1 MSLEFNADKQEL
13 RSSSLKISSSD
24 DLTFRSGFG
33 SDEKEILRVLID
45 PVSKL
50 PRIGV
55 NRTGRRIQS
64 INILTAGSGYTTTP
78 NIIISPPDDP
88 INGIPATATLIT
100 LGGSVIAASINNV
113 GFGYNSPPSISIT
126 GGGGQGATA
135 EALLDTVDYELDV
148 NGAIRTSTSIISDTA
163 RILNLDIENFITADI
178 NFRAPDLKIYANNAG
193 SPF

>member
-33 SDEKEILRVLID
+33 SDENEILRVLID

-78 NIIISPPDDP
+78 NIKFH
-88 INGIPATATLIT
+88 L
-100 LGGSVIAASINNV
+100 
-113 GFGYNSPPSISIT
+113 
-126 GGGGQGATA
+126 QM
-135 EALLDTVDYELDV
+135 
-148 NGAIRTSTSIISDTA
+148 
-163 RILNLDIENFITADI
+163 IL
-178 NFRAPDLKIYANNAG
+178 
-193 SPF
+193 